1 VTEGR
6 LRIHGLF
13 SNRVHSRLTIER
25 LAERFVA
32 QVRSLLAHCLS
43 TDSGAPTPSDFTHV
57 QLEASELDALL
68 ADLAD
73 PDPR

>member
-1 VTEGR
+1 V
-6 LRIHGLF
+6 
-13 SNRVHSRLTIER
+13 TIER

-32 QVRSLLAHCLS
+32 HVRALLSHCLS
-43 TDSGAPTPSDFTHV
+43 AESGAPTPSDFTHV